1 MQNINQLGH
10 AFAVRLPYQ
19 VLGFYFF
26 FFFALDVFFHFS
38 KYYLQH

>member
-26 FFFALDVFFHFS
+26 FFALDVFFHFS